1 MELTSNITIMIFMV
15 TILLSRYIN
24 SEAVKKLSM
33 EKKAELI
40 DTFSGFSVRSMVP
53 LLLIIGGFY
62 FAVNYMENYLL
73 YLTLLL
79 SVAGVYVVGLQ
90 VYIYKKLKNM
100 DYPLSYIKQYILSVV
115 VRFIGVFTLAYPMI
129 AIFIEK

>member
-1 MELTSNITIMIFMV
+1 MELTSNITIVIFVV

-24 SEAVKKLSM
+24 SKAIKKLSM

-40 DTFSGFSVRSMVP
+40 DTFSGFSVWSIIP
-53 LLLIIGGFY
+53 LLVIIGGFY
-62 FAVNYMENYLL
+62 FAVDYIGDYLL
-73 YLTLLL
+73 YLALLL
-79 SVAGVYVVGLQ
+79 FVSGVYVIALQ

-100 DYPLSYIKQYILSVV
+100 DYPMSYIKQYILSVV
-115 VRFIGVFTLAYPMI
+115 VRFVGLFVLAYPMI